1 MKKAKRFLTGLLSAA
16 LALSLCAMPA
26 MAAEGE
32 GNAQTP
38 EIKTSVSTIDKI
50 KKGSITI
57 YKYLHSTELTGS
69 VAGTGEQQSVPDGA
83 TPLKD
88 AGFTIYQVKTADELV
103 AYYEAAGK
111 PDAVTADSYFEN
123 GKSKTA
129 DNLIEGIADKAV
141 KGKDGKTERK
151 TDANGFVKFEDL
163 NVGMYL
169 VIETTTPDSVVK
181 PVDPFLV
188 SIPMTRV
195 QVGEQATGDQLKE
208 WLYDVVVYPKNSSA
222 KGDIT
227 LVKKGKTD
235 GKENEIENLPNVIF
249 KLQRYNENSTSEDKY
264 DDYTVNGKCEFT
276 TNGSG
281 EITVQNLLKGKY
293 RFVEIGYAENKES
306 GYIINNNVAYEF
318 EINDQGKL
326 VTPDG
331 ATPNSDFVI
340 NNDNTM
346 TVYNHKPDL
355 EKDVKQRD
363 ITKGSDAGNDTDY
376 AVGDTVE
383 YTLTIYV
390 PKNVAKLKTFK
401 VVDTM
406 NKNQLM
412 HNIDSVTISSKSVE
426 GQDVVFAANTDYKL
440 TDTSNADT
448 NTSEIT
454 IDFKAGMSQDK
465 LNAAAGKTITISYTA
480 TLQPDADTTTV
491 GNVNEAHL
499 DYSRKTDIQEG
510 ETDTPYE
517 IHDKAVV
524 YTFKTGILKKG
535 QDGNT
540 EKLLNGV
547 TFDLYKKYDE
557 KTDKLKEGTTDTV
570 IFGIKEC
577 KFLTATE
584 AKALGLNAT
593 EAENEPKWFK
603 VTTLTTAGEG
613 VNAGCATVNGLPDG
627 EYKLVETMTNKGYNL
642 LSGPVDANLTV
653 DYATSWTVNDK
664 FSSDG
669 KLIKRDVKTTT
680 FKNGQDDYT
689 YAPIT
694 IINRKGFDLPTT
706 GGFGTLLFSG
716 IGVLLVVAGVGVL
729 LSLKKKNRA

>member
-26 MAAEGE
+26 MADEGE

-38 EIKTSVSTIDKI
+38 TIKTSVSTIDKT

-57 YKYLHSTELTGS
+57 YKYLHSTELTDS
-69 VAGTGEQQSVPDGA
+69 VAGTGEQQTVPDGA

-103 AYYEAAGK
+103 AYYEAAS
-111 PDAVTADSYFEN
+111 DDNAVTADSFFKTTDN
-123 GKSKTA
+123 KTA
-129 DNLIEGIADKAV
+129 ANLKDGIANQAV
-141 KGKDGKTERK
+141 KDKNGKTERK
-151 TDANGFVKFEDL
+151 TDNNGYVQFADL

-195 QVGEQATGDQLKE
+195 QDGEQATGGQLKE

-227 LVKKGKTD
+227 LIKKGKTD
-235 GKENEIENLPNVIF
+235 GKENEIKNLPDVIF
-249 KLQRYNENSTSEDKY
+249 KLQRYNVNSTNADKY
-264 DDYTVNGKCEFT
+264 DDYTVNNTCEFT
-276 TNGSG
+276 TNKDGK
-281 EITVQNLLKGKY
+281 ITVQSLLKGKY

-318 EINDQGKL
+318 EIDDKGKL

-340 NNDNTM
+340 NDDNTM

-355 EKDVKQRD
+355 EKDVTQRD
-363 ITKGSDAGNDTDY
+363 TTKGSDTGNDTDY
-376 AVGDTVE
+376 AVGDTVK

-390 PKNVAKLKTFK
+390 PENVAKLKTFK

-412 HNIDSVTISSKSVE
+412 HNIDSVTISSK
-426 GQDVVFAANTDYKL
+426 DVDFVANTDYKL
-440 TDTSNADT
+440 TDTSNVDT

-454 IDFKAGMSQDK
+454 IDFKTGTSQEK

-510 ETDTPYE
+510 DIDTPYE

-547 TFDLYKKYDE
+547 TFDLYKKYDAN
-557 KTDKLKEGTTDTV
+557 TDKLEKGTTDTV
-570 IFGIKEC
+570 IFGVNKC
-577 KFLTATE
+577 KFLTAAE
-584 AKALGLNAT
+584 AKALGLNTT
-593 EAENEPKWFK
+593 EDENEPKWFK
-603 VTTLTTAGEG
+603 VATLTTAGEG
-613 VNAGCATVNGLPDG
+613 ENAGRATVNGLPDG

-680 FKNGQDDYT
+680 FKNGDNEYT

>member
-1 MKKAKRFLTGLLSAA
+1 MKKAKRFLTGLLSAV

-26 MAAEGE
+26 MADEGE

-38 EIKTSVSTIDKI
+38 TIKTSVSTIDKT

-57 YKYLHSTELTGS
+57 YKYLHSTELTDS
-69 VAGTGEQQSVPDGA
+69 VAGTGEQQTVPDGA

-103 AYYEAAGK
+103 AYYEAAS
-111 PDAVTADSYFEN
+111 DDNAVTADSFFKTPDN
-123 GKSKTA
+123 KTA
-129 DNLIEGIADKAV
+129 ANLKDGIANQAV
-141 KGKDGKTERK
+141 KDKNGKTERK
-151 TDANGFVKFEDL
+151 TDNNGYVQFADL

-195 QVGEQATGDQLKE
+195 QDGEQATGGQLKE

-227 LVKKGKTD
+227 LIKKGKTD
-235 GKENEIENLPNVIF
+235 GKENEIKNLPDVIF
-249 KLQRYNENSTSEDKY
+249 KLQRYNVNSTNADKY
-264 DDYTVNGKCEFT
+264 DDYTVNNTCEFT
-276 TNGSG
+276 TNKDGK
-281 EITVQNLLKGKY
+281 ITVQSLLKGKY

-318 EINDQGKL
+318 EIDDKGKL
-326 VTPDG
+326 VTPDV

-340 NNDNTM
+340 NDDNTM

-355 EKDVKQRD
+355 EKDVTQRD
-363 ITKGSDAGNDTDY
+363 TTKGSDTGNDTDY
-376 AVGDTVE
+376 AVGDTVK

-390 PKNVAKLKTFK
+390 PENVAKLKTFK

-412 HNIDSVTISSKSVE
+412 HNIDSVTISSK
-426 GQDVVFAANTDYKL
+426 DVDFVANTDYKL
-440 TDTSNADT
+440 TDTSNVDT

-454 IDFKAGMSQDK
+454 IDFKAGTSQEK

-510 ETDTPYE
+510 DIDTPYE

-547 TFDLYKKYDE
+547 TFDLYKKYDAN
-557 KTDKLKEGTTDTV
+557 TDKLEKGTTDTV
-570 IFGIKEC
+570 IFGVNKC
-577 KFLTATE
+577 KFLTAAE
-584 AKALGLNAT
+584 AKALGLNTT
-593 EAENEPKWFK
+593 EDENEPKWFK
-603 VTTLTTAGEG
+603 VATLTTAGEG
-613 VNAGCATVNGLPDG
+613 ENAGRATVNGLPDG

-680 FKNGQDDYT
+680 FKNGDNEYT

>member
-38 EIKTSVSTIDKI
+38 EIKTSVSTIDKT

-69 VAGTGEQQSVPDGA
+69 VDGTGEQQSVPNGA

-103 AYYEAAGK
+103 AYYEAAGE
-111 PDAVTADSYFEN
+111 PDAVTADSYF
-123 GKSKTA
+123 KSPDDKTA
-129 DNLIEGIADKAV
+129 ANLKDGIAAV
-141 KGKDGKTERK
+141 EGKDGKTERK
-151 TDANGFVKFEDL
+151 TDNNGYVKFADL
-163 NVGMYL
+163 DVGMYL

-181 PVDPFLV
+181 PVEPFLV

-195 QVGEQATGDQLKE
+195 QVGEQATGGQLKE

-222 KGDIT
+222 KGNIT
-227 LVKKGKTD
+227 LIKKGKTD
-235 GKENEIENLPNVIF
+235 GKADEIKNLPEVIF
-249 KLQRYNENSTSEDKY
+249 KLQRYNANSTSADRY
-264 DDYTVNGKCEFT
+264 DDYTVNGTSQFT
-276 TNGSG
+276 TNGDG
-281 EITVQNLLKGKY
+281 KITVENLLKGKY
-293 RFVEIGYAENKES
+293 RFVEIGYTEGKES

-326 VTPDG
+326 VTPEG
-331 ATPNSDFVI
+331 ATANSDFVI
-340 NNDNTM
+340 GNDNTM

-355 EKDVKQRD
+355 EKDVAQRD
-363 ITKGSDAGNDTDY
+363 TTKGSDAGNDTDY

-390 PKNVAKLKTFK
+390 PENVAKLKTFK

-406 NKNQLM
+406 NKDQLM
-412 HNIDSVTISSKSVE
+412 HNLDSVTISSKDAE
-426 GQDVVFAANTDYKL
+426 GQDVIFDANIDYTL
-440 TDTSNADT
+440 TDTSDSN
-448 NTSEIT
+448 NSEIT
-454 IDFKAGMSQDK
+454 IDFKAGTSQDN

-480 TLQPDADTTTV
+480 TLQPGADTTTD

-499 DYSRKTDIQEG
+499 DYSRKTDIKDG
-510 ETDTPYE
+510 EDDTPYE

-547 TFDLYKKYDE
+547 TFDLYKKYD
-557 KTDKLKEGTTDTV
+557 KNTDKLKENTTDTV
-570 IFGIKEC
+570 IFGVKEC
-577 KFLTATE
+577 KFLTAAD
-584 AKALGLNAT
+584 AKALGLNET
-593 EAENEPKWFK
+593 EAETEPKWFK
-603 VTTLTTAGEG
+603 VTTLTTTGEG
-613 VNAGCATVNGLPDG
+613 AEAGRATVSGLPDG

-653 DYATSWTVNDK
+653 DYTTTWTVSNTFDRN
-664 FSSDG
+664 G

-680 FKNGQDDYT
+680 FTNGTSDYT
-689 YAPIT
+689 YEPIT

>member
-26 MAAEGE
+26 MADDGE

-38 EIKTSVSTIDKI
+38 TIKTSVSTIDKT

-57 YKYLHSTELTGS
+57 YKYLHSTELTDS
-69 VAGTGEQQSVPDGA
+69 VAGTGEQQTVPDGA

-103 AYYEAAGK
+103 AYYEAAS
-111 PDAVTADSYFEN
+111 DDNAVTADSFFKTPDN
-123 GKSKTA
+123 KTA
-129 DNLIEGIADKAV
+129 ENLNDGIANKAV
-141 KGKDGKTERK
+141 KDKTGKTERK
-151 TDANGFVKFEDL
+151 TDENGYVQFADL

-195 QVGEQATGDQLKE
+195 QDGEQATGGQLKE

-227 LVKKGKTD
+227 LIKKGKTD
-235 GKENEIENLPNVIF
+235 GKENEIKNLPDVIF
-249 KLQRYNENSTSEDKY
+249 KLQRYNVNSTNADKY
-264 DDYTVNGKCEFT
+264 DDYTVNNTCEFT
-276 TNGSG
+276 TNKDGK
-281 EITVQNLLKGKY
+281 ITVQSLLKGKY

-318 EINDQGKL
+318 EIDDKGKL

-340 NNDNTM
+340 NDDNTM

-355 EKDVKQRD
+355 EKDVTQRD
-363 ITKGSDAGNDTDY
+363 TTKGSDTGNDTDY
-376 AVGDTVE
+376 AVGDTVK

-390 PKNVAKLKTFK
+390 PENVAKLKTFK

-412 HNIDSVTISSKSVE
+412 HNIDSVTISSK
-426 GQDVVFAANTDYKL
+426 DVDFVANTDYKL
-440 TDTSNADT
+440 TDTSNVDK

-454 IDFKAGMSQDK
+454 IDFKAGTSQEK

-510 ETDTPYE
+510 DIDTPYE

-547 TFDLYKKYDE
+547 TFDLYKKYDAN
-557 KTDKLKEGTTDTV
+557 TDKLEKGTTDTV
-570 IFGIKEC
+570 IFGVNKC
-577 KFLTATE
+577 KFLTAAE
-584 AKALGLNAT
+584 AKALGLNTT
-593 EAENEPKWFK
+593 EDENEPKWFK
-603 VTTLTTAGEG
+603 VATLTTAGEG
-613 VNAGCATVNGLPDG
+613 ENAGRATVNGLPDG

-664 FSSDG
+664 FSRDG

-680 FKNGQDDYT
+680 FKNGDNEYT

>member
-26 MAAEGE
+26 MAEGGE
-32 GNAQTP
+32 SNAQTP
-38 EIKTSVSTIDKI
+38 TIKTSVSTIDKT

-57 YKYLHSTELTGS
+57 YKYLHSTDLTGS
-69 VAGTGEQQSVPDGA
+69 VAGTGEQQKVPNEA

-88 AGFTIYQVKTADELV
+88 AGFTIYQVKTAEELV
-103 AYYEAAGK
+103 AYYEAASG
-111 PDAVTADSYFEN
+111 DTAVTADSYF
-123 GKSKTA
+123 KSPDNKTA
-129 DNLIEGIADKAV
+129 ENLIDGIADKV
-141 KGKDGKTERK
+141 IKDKDDKTERK
-151 TDANGFVKFEDL
+151 TDANGFVKFADL
-163 NVGMYL
+163 SVGMYL
-169 VIETTTPDSVVK
+169 VIETTPPDSVVK

-195 QVGEQATGDQLKE
+195 QVGEQAKDGQLKE

-235 GKENEIENLPNVIF
+235 GKENEIKNLPDVIF
-249 KLQRYNENSTSEDKY
+249 KLQRYNENSTSADRY
-264 DDYTVNGKCEFT
+264 DDYTVNGTCEFT

-293 RFVEIGYAENKES
+293 RFVEIGYAEGKES

-326 VTPDG
+326 VTPAG
-331 ATPNSDFVI
+331 ATANSDFVI
-340 NNDNTM
+340 NSDNTM

-355 EKDVKQRD
+355 VKDVAQRD
-363 ITKGSDAGNDTDY
+363 TTKGSDEGNDTDY

-390 PKNVAKLKTFK
+390 PENVAKLKTFK

-406 NKNQLM
+406 NKDQLM
-412 HNIDSVTISSKSVE
+412 HNLDSVTISSKDTE
-426 GQDVVFAANTDYKL
+426 GQDVTFANNDDYKL
-440 TDTSNADT
+440 TDTSNG
-448 NTSEIT
+448 NNSEIT
-454 IDFKAGMSQDK
+454 IDFKAGTSQDK

-480 TLQPDADTTTV
+480 TLQPGADTTTV

-499 DYSRKTDIQEG
+499 DYSRKTDIKVDEP
-510 ETDTPYE
+510 ENPYE

-535 QDGNT
+535 QDGST

-557 KTDKLKEGTTDTV
+557 STDKLKEGTTDTV
-570 IFGIKEC
+570 IFGGNEC
-577 KFLTATE
+577 KILTATD

-603 VTTLTTAGEG
+603 VTTRTTAGEDA
-613 VNAGCATVNGLPDG
+613 NAGCATFDGLPDG

-653 DYATSWTVNDK
+653 DYATSWKINDK

-680 FKNGQDDYT
+680 FKNGQNEYT

-729 LSLKKKNRA
+729 LSLKKKNRT

>member
-1 MKKAKRFLTGLLSAA
+1 MSAA

-38 EIKTSVSTIDKI
+38 EIKTSVSTIDKT

-57 YKYLHSTELTGS
+57 YKYLHSTDLTGS
-69 VAGTGEQQSVPDGA
+69 VAGTGEQQKVPNEA

-88 AGFTIYQVKTADELV
+88 AGFTIYQVKTANELV
-103 AYYEAAGK
+103 AYYEAAS
-111 PDAVTADSYFEN
+111 DDAAVTADSFFKTPDN
-123 GKSKTA
+123 KTA
-129 DNLIEGIADKAV
+129 ENLNDGIANKVVKDKT
-141 KGKDGKTERK
+141 GKTERK
-151 TDANGFVKFEDL
+151 TDKNGYVQFADL

-195 QVGEQATGDQLKE
+195 QDGEQATGGQLKE

-227 LVKKGKTD
+227 LIKKGKTD
-235 GKENEIENLPNVIF
+235 GKKDEIKNLPDVIF
-249 KLQRYNENSTSEDKY
+249 KLQRYNVNSTNADKY
-264 DDYTVNGKCEFT
+264 DDYTVDNTCEFT
-276 TNGSG
+276 TDSEGK
-281 EITVQNLLKGKY
+281 ITVKSLLKGKY

-318 EINDQGKL
+318 EIDDQGKL
-326 VTPDG
+326 VTPAG

-340 NNDNTM
+340 NNDDTM

-355 EKDVKQRD
+355 EKDVTQRD
-363 ITKGSDAGNDTDY
+363 TTKGSDTGNDTDY
-376 AVGDTVE
+376 AVGDNVE

-390 PKNVAKLKTFK
+390 PENVAKLKTFK

-412 HNIDSVTISSKSVE
+412 HNIDSVTISS
-426 GQDVVFAANTDYKL
+426 GDVNFVANTDYKL
-440 TDTSNADT
+440 TDTSNVDT

-454 IDFKAGMSQDK
+454 IDFKAGTSKEK

-510 ETDTPYE
+510 DIDTPYE

-547 TFDLYKKYDE
+547 TFDLYKKYDAN
-557 KTDKLKEGTTDTV
+557 TDKLEKGTTDTV
-570 IFGIKEC
+570 IFGVNKC
-577 KFLTATE
+577 KFLTAAE
-584 AKALGLNAT
+584 AKALGLNTT
-593 EAENEPKWFK
+593 EDENEPKWFK
-603 VTTLTTAGEG
+603 VATLTTAGEG
-613 VNAGCATVNGLPDG
+613 ENAGRATVNGLPDG

-653 DYATSWTVNDK
+653 DYATSWTVNNK

-680 FKNGQDDYT
+680 FKNGDNEYT

>member
-26 MAAEGE
+26 MAEGGE
-32 GNAQTP
+32 SNAQTP
-38 EIKTSVSTIDKI
+38 TIKTSVSTIDKT

-57 YKYLHSTELTGS
+57 YKYLHSTDLTGS
-69 VAGTGEQQSVPDGA
+69 VAGTGEQQKVPNEA

-103 AYYEAAGK
+103 AYYEAASG
-111 PDAVTADSYFEN
+111 DIAVTADSFFKTPDN
-123 GKSKTA
+123 KTA
-129 DNLIEGIADKAV
+129 ANLKEGIANKAV
-141 KGKDGKTERK
+141 KGEDGKTERK
-151 TDANGFVKFEDL
+151 TDANGFVKFADL
-163 NVGMYL
+163 SVGMYL

-195 QVGEQATGDQLKE
+195 QDGEQATGGQLKE

-227 LVKKGKTD
+227 LIKKGKTD
-235 GKENEIENLPNVIF
+235 GKENEIKNLPDVIF
-249 KLQRYNENSTSEDKY
+249 KLQRYNVNSTNADKY
-264 DDYTVNGKCEFT
+264 DDYTVNNTCEFT
-276 TNGSG
+276 TDKDGK
-281 EITVQNLLKGKY
+281 ITVQSLLKGKY

-318 EINDQGKL
+318 EIDDKGKL

-340 NNDNTM
+340 NDDNTM

-355 EKDVKQRD
+355 EKDVTQRD
-363 ITKGSDAGNDTDY
+363 TTKGSDTGNDTDY
-376 AVGDTVE
+376 AVGDTVK

-390 PKNVAKLKTFK
+390 PENVAKLKTFK

-412 HNIDSVTISSKSVE
+412 HNIDSVTISSK
-426 GQDVVFAANTDYKL
+426 DVDFVANTDYKL
-440 TDTSNADT
+440 TDTSNVDK

-454 IDFKAGMSQDK
+454 IDFKAGTSQEK

-510 ETDTPYE
+510 DIDTPYE

-547 TFDLYKKYDE
+547 TFDLYKKYDAN
-557 KTDKLKEGTTDTV
+557 TDKLEKGTTDTV
-570 IFGIKEC
+570 IFGVNKC
-577 KFLTATE
+577 KFLTAAE
-584 AKALGLNAT
+584 AKALGLNTT
-593 EAENEPKWFK
+593 EDENEPKWFK
-603 VTTLTTAGEG
+603 VATLTTAGEG
-613 VNAGCATVNGLPDG
+613 ENAGRATVNGLPDG

-680 FKNGQDDYT
+680 FKNGDNEYT

>member
-26 MAAEGE
+26 MAEGGE
-32 GNAQTP
+32 SNAQTP
-38 EIKTSVSTIDKI
+38 TIKTSVSTIDKT

-57 YKYLHSTELTGS
+57 YKYLHSTDLTGS
-69 VAGTGEQQSVPDGA
+69 VAGTGEQQKVPNEA

-103 AYYEAAGK
+103 AYYEAASG
-111 PDAVTADSYFEN
+111 DTAVTADSFFKTPDN
-123 GKSKTA
+123 KTA
-129 DNLIEGIADKAV
+129 ANLKEGIANKAV
-141 KGKDGKTERK
+141 KGEDGKTERK
-151 TDANGFVKFEDL
+151 TDANGFVKFADL
-163 NVGMYL
+163 SVGMYL

-195 QVGEQATGDQLKE
+195 QDGEQATGGQLKE

-227 LVKKGKTD
+227 LIKKGKTD
-235 GKENEIENLPNVIF
+235 GKENEIKNLPDVIF
-249 KLQRYNENSTSEDKY
+249 KLQRYNVNSTNADKY
-264 DDYTVNGKCEFT
+264 DDYTVNNTCEFT
-276 TNGSG
+276 TDKDGK
-281 EITVQNLLKGKY
+281 ITVQSLLKGKY

-318 EINDQGKL
+318 EIDDKGKL

-340 NNDNTM
+340 NDDNTM

-355 EKDVKQRD
+355 EKDVTQRD
-363 ITKGSDAGNDTDY
+363 TTKGSDTGNDTDY
-376 AVGDTVE
+376 AVGDTVK

-390 PKNVAKLKTFK
+390 PENVAKLKTFK

-412 HNIDSVTISSKSVE
+412 HNIDSVTISSK
-426 GQDVVFAANTDYKL
+426 DVDFVANTDYKL
-440 TDTSNADT
+440 TDTSNVDK

-454 IDFKAGMSQDK
+454 IDFKAGTSQEK
-465 LNAAAGKTITISYTA
+465 LNVAAGKTITISYTA

-510 ETDTPYE
+510 DIDTPYE

-547 TFDLYKKYDE
+547 TFDLYKKYDAN
-557 KTDKLKEGTTDTV
+557 TDKLEKGTTDTV
-570 IFGIKEC
+570 IFGVNKC
-577 KFLTATE
+577 KFLTAAE
-584 AKALGLNAT
+584 AKALGLNTT
-593 EAENEPKWFK
+593 EDENEPKWFK
-603 VTTLTTAGEG
+603 VATLTTAGEG
-613 VNAGCATVNGLPDG
+613 ENAGRATVNGLPDG

-680 FKNGQDDYT
+680 FKNGDNEYT

>member
-26 MAAEGE
+26 MAEDGE

-38 EIKTSVSTIDKI
+38 TIKTSVSTIDKK

-69 VAGTGEQQSVPDGA
+69 VAGTGEQQTVPDEA

-103 AYYEAAGK
+103 AYYEAASG
-111 PDAVTADSYFEN
+111 DTAVTADSYF
-123 GKSKTA
+123 KSPDSKTA
-129 DNLIEGIADKAV
+129 ANLIDGIADKV
-141 KGKDGKTERK
+141 IKDKDDKTERK
-151 TDANGFVKFEDL
+151 TDANGFVQFADL
-163 NVGMYL
+163 SVGMYL
-169 VIETTTPDSVVK
+169 VIETTPPDSVVK

-195 QVGEQATGDQLKE
+195 QVGEQAKDGQLKE

-235 GKENEIENLPNVIF
+235 GKENEIKNLPDVIF
-249 KLQRYNENSTSEDKY
+249 KLQRYNENSTNADRY
-264 DDYTVNGKCEFT
+264 DDYTVNGTCEFT

-318 EINDQGKL
+318 EIDDQGKL
-326 VTPDG
+326 VTPAG

-390 PKNVAKLKTFK
+390 PENVAKLKTFK

-412 HNIDSVTISSKSVE
+412 HNIDSVTISSK
-426 GQDVVFAANTDYKL
+426 DAVFAADTDYML
-440 TDTSNADT
+440 TDTSNVD
-448 NTSEIT
+448 TSEIT
-454 IDFKAGMSQDK
+454 IDFKAGTNQDK

-499 DYSRKTDIQEG
+499 DYSRKTDIQAG

-524 YTFKTGILKKG
+524 YTFKTGIVKKG

-540 EKLLNGV
+540 DKLLNGV

-557 KTDKLKEGTTDTV
+557 KTDKLKEGTADTV

-577 KFLTATE
+577 KFLTAAE

-653 DYATSWTVNDK
+653 DYKTSWTVNDK

-680 FKNGQDDYT
+680 FKNGDNEYT

>member
-26 MAAEGE
+26 MAENGE
-32 GNAQTP
+32 SNAQTST
-38 EIKTSVSTIDKI
+38 IKTSVSTIDQT

-69 VAGTGEQQSVPDGA
+69 VAGTGEQQSVPNEA

-88 AGFTIYQVKTADELV
+88 AGFTIYQVKTAEELV

-111 PDAVTADSYFEN
+111 PAAVTADSYFEN
-123 GKSKTA
+123 GKSKIA

-141 KGKDGKTERK
+141 KDKDGKTERK
-151 TDANGFVKFEDL
+151 TNDAGYVKFADL
-163 NVGMYL
+163 DVGMYL
-169 VIETTTPDSVVK
+169 VIETTPPDSVVK
-181 PVDPFLV
+181 PVEPFLV

-195 QVGEQATGDQLKE
+195 QVGKQATDGQLKE

-235 GKENEIENLPNVIF
+235 GKENEIKNLPDVIF
-249 KLQRYNENSTSEDKY
+249 KLQRYNENSTNADRY
-264 DDYTVNGKCEFT
+264 DDYTVNGTCEFT

-293 RFVEIGYAENKES
+293 RFVEIGYTEGKES

-326 VTPDG
+326 VTPAG

-390 PKNVAKLKTFK
+390 PENVAKLKTFK

-412 HNIDSVTISSKSVE
+412 HNIDSVTISSKSVD
-426 GQDVVFAANTDYKL
+426 GQDVGFVANDDYKL
-440 TDTSNADT
+440 TNTSNGD
-448 NTSEIT
+448 TSEIT
-454 IDFKAGMSQDK
+454 IDFKAGTSQEK

-480 TLQPDADTTTV
+480 TLQKDADTTTV

-510 ETDTPYE
+510 EDDTPYE

-547 TFDLYKKYDE
+547 TFDLYKKYDVN
-557 KTDKLKEGTTDTV
+557 TDKLEEGTTDTV
-570 IFGIKEC
+570 IFGIKKC

-653 DYATSWTVNDK
+653 DYKTSWTVNDK

-680 FKNGQDDYT
+680 FKNGENEYT

>member
-26 MAAEGE
+26 MADEDE

-38 EIKTSVSTIDKI
+38 TIKTSVSTIDKT

-57 YKYLHSTELTGS
+57 YKYLHSTELTDS
-69 VAGTGEQQSVPDGA
+69 VAGTGEQQTVPDGA

-103 AYYEAAGK
+103 AYYEAAS
-111 PDAVTADSYFEN
+111 DDNAVTADSFFKTTDN
-123 GKSKTA
+123 KTA
-129 DNLIEGIADKAV
+129 ANLKDGIANQAV
-141 KGKDGKTERK
+141 KDKNGKTERK
-151 TDANGFVKFEDL
+151 TDNNGYVQFADL

-195 QVGEQATGDQLKE
+195 QDGEQATGGQLKE

-227 LVKKGKTD
+227 LIKKGKTD
-235 GKENEIENLPNVIF
+235 GKEDEIKNLPDVIF
-249 KLQRYNENSTSEDKY
+249 KLQRYNVNSTNADKY
-264 DDYTVNGKCEFT
+264 DDYTVNNTCEFT
-276 TNGSG
+276 TNKDGK
-281 EITVQNLLKGKY
+281 ITVQSLLKGKY

-318 EINDQGKL
+318 EIDDKGKL

-340 NNDNTM
+340 NDDNTM

-355 EKDVKQRD
+355 EKDVTQRD
-363 ITKGSDAGNDTDY
+363 TTKGSDTGNDTDY
-376 AVGDTVE
+376 AVGDTVK

-390 PKNVAKLKTFK
+390 PENVAKLKTFK

-412 HNIDSVTISSKSVE
+412 HNIDSVTISSK
-426 GQDVVFAANTDYKL
+426 DVDFVANTDYKL
-440 TDTSNADT
+440 TDTSNVDT

-454 IDFKAGMSQDK
+454 IDFKAGTSQEK

-510 ETDTPYE
+510 DIDTPYE

-547 TFDLYKKYDE
+547 TFDLYKKYDAN
-557 KTDKLKEGTTDTV
+557 TDKLEKGTTDTV
-570 IFGIKEC
+570 IFGVNKC
-577 KFLTATE
+577 KFLTAAE
-584 AKALGLNAT
+584 AKALGLNTT
-593 EAENEPKWFK
+593 EDENEPKWFK
-603 VTTLTTAGEG
+603 VATLTTAGEG
-613 VNAGCATVNGLPDG
+613 ENAGRATVNGLPDG

-680 FKNGQDDYT
+680 FKNGDNEYT

>member
-38 EIKTSVSTIDKI
+38 EIKTSVSTIDKT

-69 VAGTGEQQSVPDGA
+69 VAGTGEQQTVPNGA

-103 AYYEAAGK
+103 AYYEAAS
-111 PDAVTADSYFEN
+111 DDAAVTADSFF
-123 GKSKTA
+123 KSPDNKTVA
-129 DNLIEGIADKAV
+129 NLNEGIADKAV
-141 KGKDGKTERK
+141 KDAEGNTERK
-151 TDANGFVKFEDL
+151 TNDKGFVQFADL
-163 NVGMYL
+163 DVGMYL
-169 VIETTTPDSVVK
+169 VIETTTPDSVVE

-195 QVGEQATGDQLKE
+195 QVGEQATGNQLKE

-249 KLQRYNENSTSEDKY
+249 KLQRYNKNSASTDKY
-264 DDYTVNGKCEFT
+264 DDYTVNNTCEFT
-276 TNGSG
+276 TNKDG
-281 EITVQNLLKGKY
+281 EITVENLLKGKY
-293 RFVEIGYAENKES
+293 RFVEIGYTEGKES

-390 PKNVAKLKTFK
+390 PENVEKLKTFK

-406 NKNQLM
+406 NKDQLM
-412 HNIDSVTISSKSVE
+412 HNLDSVTISSKDTE
-426 GQDVVFAANTDYKL
+426 GRDVTFAANTDYTL
-440 TDTSNADT
+440 TNTSNG
-448 NTSEIT
+448 NNSEIT
-454 IDFKAGMSQDK
+454 IDFKVETSQDK

-480 TLQPDADTTTV
+480 TLQPGADTTTD

-499 DYSRKTDIQEG
+499 DYSRKTDIKGG
-510 ETDTPYE
+510 EDDTPYE

-547 TFDLYKKYDE
+547 TFDLYKKYDAN
-557 KTDKLKEGTTDTV
+557 TDKLKENTTDTV
-570 IFGIKEC
+570 IFGVKEC
-577 KFLTATE
+577 RFLTAAD
-584 AKALGLNAT
+584 AKALGLNET
-593 EAENEPKWFK
+593 EAETEPKWFK
-603 VTTLTTAGEG
+603 VDTLTTTGEG
-613 VNAGCATVNGLPDG
+613 DEAGRATVSGLPDG

-653 DYATSWTVNDK
+653 DYTTSWTVSNK

-669 KLIKRDVKTTT
+669 KLIKRDAKTTT
-680 FKNGQDDYT
+680 FKNGTNEYT
-689 YAPIT
+689 YALIT

>member
-38 EIKTSVSTIDKI
+38 EIKTSVSTIDKT

-57 YKYLHSTELTGS
+57 YKYLHSTELKGS
-69 VAGTGEQQSVPDGA
+69 VDGTGEQQSVPEGA

-88 AGFTIYQVKTADELV
+88 AGFTIYQVKTADDLV

-111 PDAVTADSYFEN
+111 PAAVTADSYFEN

-129 DNLIEGIADKAV
+129 DNLIEGIAGKAV
-141 KGKDGKTERK
+141 KDKDGKTERK
-151 TDANGFVKFEDL
+151 TNDAGYVKFADL
-163 NVGMYL
+163 DVGMYL
-169 VIETTTPDSVVK
+169 VIETTPPDSVVK
-181 PVDPFLV
+181 PVEPFLV

-195 QVGEQATGDQLKE
+195 QDGDTVKEGQLKE

-264 DDYTVNGKCEFT
+264 DDYTVNGTCEFT

-293 RFVEIGYAENKES
+293 RFVEIGYANGEES

-326 VTPDG
+326 VTLAG
-331 ATPNSDFVI
+331 TTANSDFVI
-340 NNDNTM
+340 NSGNNTM

-355 EKDVKQRD
+355 VKDVVQRD
-363 ITKGSDAGNDTDY
+363 TTKGSDAGNDTDY

-390 PKNVAKLKTFK
+390 PENVAKLQTFK

-406 NKNQLM
+406 NKDQLK
-412 HNIDSVTISSKSVE
+412 HNLDSVTISSKDAD
-426 GQDVVFAANTDYKL
+426 GQDVTFAANTDYTL
-440 TDTSNADT
+440 TDTSNG
-448 NTSEIT
+448 NNSEIT
-454 IDFKAGMSQDK
+454 IDFKAGTSQDK

-480 TLQPDADTTTV
+480 TLQPGADTTTD

-499 DYSRKTDIQEG
+499 DYSRKTDIKAG
-510 ETDTPYE
+510 EPDNPYE

-535 QDGNT
+535 QDGKT

-557 KTDKLKEGTTDTV
+557 KTDKLKEDTTDTV
-570 IFGIKEC
+570 IFGVKEC
-577 KFLTATE
+577 RFLTAAD
-584 AKALGLNAT
+584 AKALGLNKT
-593 EAENEPKWFK
+593 DAETEPKWFK
-603 VTTLTTAGEG
+603 VATLTTTGEG
-613 VNAGCATVNGLPDG
+613 DEAGRATVSGLPDG
-627 EYKLVETMTNKGYNL
+627 DYKLVETMTNKGYNL

-653 DYATSWTVNDK
+653 HYATSWTVSNK

-680 FKNGQDDYT
+680 FTNGTNDYT
-689 YAPIT
+689 YEPIT

>member
-26 MAAEGE
+26 MADDGE

-38 EIKTSVSTIDKI
+38 TIKTSVSTIDKT

-57 YKYLHSTELTGS
+57 YKYLHSTELTDS
-69 VAGTGEQQSVPDGA
+69 VAGTGEQQTVPDGA

-103 AYYEAAGK
+103 AYYEAAS
-111 PDAVTADSYFEN
+111 DDNAVTADSFFKTTDN
-123 GKSKTA
+123 KTA
-129 DNLIEGIADKAV
+129 ANLKDGIANQAV
-141 KGKDGKTERK
+141 KDKDGKTERK
-151 TDANGFVKFEDL
+151 TDNNGYVQFADL

-195 QVGEQATGDQLKE
+195 QDGEQATGGQLKE

-227 LVKKGKTD
+227 LIKKGKTD
-235 GKENEIENLPNVIF
+235 GKENEIKNLPDVIF
-249 KLQRYNENSTSEDKY
+249 KLQRYNVNSTNADKY
-264 DDYTVNGKCEFT
+264 DDYTVNNTCEFT
-276 TNGSG
+276 TNKDGK
-281 EITVQNLLKGKY
+281 ITVQSLLKGKY

-318 EINDQGKL
+318 EIDDKGKL

-340 NNDNTM
+340 NDDNTM

-355 EKDVKQRD
+355 EKDVTQRD
-363 ITKGSDAGNDTDY
+363 TTKGSDTGNDTDY
-376 AVGDTVE
+376 AVGDTVK

-390 PKNVAKLKTFK
+390 PENVAKLKTFK

-412 HNIDSVTISSKSVE
+412 HNIDSVTISSK
-426 GQDVVFAANTDYKL
+426 DVDFVANTDYKL
-440 TDTSNADT
+440 TDTSNVDT

-454 IDFKAGMSQDK
+454 IDFKAGTSQEK

-499 DYSRKTDIQEG
+499 DYSRKTDIQEDDI
-510 ETDTPYE
+510 DTPYE

-547 TFDLYKKYDE
+547 TFDLYKKYDAN
-557 KTDKLKEGTTDTV
+557 TDKLEKGTADTV
-570 IFGIKEC
+570 IFGVNKC
-577 KFLTATE
+577 KFLTAAE
-584 AKALGLNAT
+584 AKALGLNTT
-593 EAENEPKWFK
+593 EDENEPKWFK
-603 VTTLTTAGEG
+603 VATLTTAGEG
-613 VNAGCATVNGLPDG
+613 ENAGRATVNGLPDG

-680 FKNGQDDYT
+680 FKNGDNEYT

>member
-26 MAAEGE
+26 MADEGE

-38 EIKTSVSTIDKI
+38 TIKTSVSTIDKT

-57 YKYLHSTELTGS
+57 YKYLHSTELTDS
-69 VAGTGEQQSVPDGA
+69 VAGTGEQQTVPDGA

-103 AYYEAAGK
+103 AYYEAAS
-111 PDAVTADSYFEN
+111 DDNAVTADSFFKTTDN
-123 GKSKTA
+123 KTA
-129 DNLIEGIADKAV
+129 ANLKDGIANQAV
-141 KGKDGKTERK
+141 KDKNGKTERK
-151 TDANGFVKFEDL
+151 TDNNGYVQFADL

-195 QVGEQATGDQLKE
+195 QDGEQATGGQLKE

-227 LVKKGKTD
+227 LIKKGKTD
-235 GKENEIENLPNVIF
+235 GKENEIKNLPDVIF
-249 KLQRYNENSTSEDKY
+249 KLQRYNVNSTNADKY
-264 DDYTVNGKCEFT
+264 DDYTVNNTCEFT
-276 TNGSG
+276 TNKDGK
-281 EITVQNLLKGKY
+281 ITVQSLLKGKY

-318 EINDQGKL
+318 EIDDKGKL

-340 NNDNTM
+340 NDDNTM

-355 EKDVKQRD
+355 EKDVTQRD
-363 ITKGSDAGNDTDY
+363 TTKGSDTGNDTDY

-390 PKNVAKLKTFK
+390 PENVAKLKTFK

-406 NKNQLM
+406 KKNQLM
-412 HNIDSVTISSKSVE
+412 HNIDSVTISSK
-426 GQDVVFAANTDYKL
+426 DVDFVANTDYKL
-440 TDTSNADT
+440 TNTSNGD
-448 NTSEIT
+448 TSEIT
-454 IDFKAGMSQDK
+454 IDFKAGTSKEK

-480 TLQPDADTTTV
+480 TLQPDADTTTD

-535 QDGNT
+535 QDGND

-557 KTDKLKEGTTDTV
+557 KTDKLEKGTTDTV
-570 IFGIKEC
+570 IFGVNKC
-577 KFLTATE
+577 KFLTAAE
-584 AKALGLNAT
+584 AKALGLNTT
-593 EAENEPKWFK
+593 EDENEPKWFK
-603 VTTLTTAGEG
+603 VATLTTAGEG
-613 VNAGCATVNGLPDG
+613 ENAGRATVNGLPDG

-680 FKNGQDDYT
+680 FKNGDNEYT

>member
-26 MAAEGE
+26 MAEGGE
-32 GNAQTP
+32 SNAQTP
-38 EIKTSVSTIDKI
+38 TIKTSVSTIDKT

-57 YKYLHSTELTGS
+57 YKYLHSTDLTGS
-69 VAGTGEQQSVPDGA
+69 VAGTGEQQKVPNEA

-103 AYYEAAGK
+103 AYYEAASG
-111 PDAVTADSYFEN
+111 DTAVTADSFFKTPDN
-123 GKSKTA
+123 KTA
-129 DNLIEGIADKAV
+129 ANLKEGIANKAV
-141 KGKDGKTERK
+141 KGEDGKTERK
-151 TDANGFVKFEDL
+151 TDANGFVKFADL
-163 NVGMYL
+163 SVGMYL

-195 QVGEQATGDQLKE
+195 QDGEQATGGQLKE

-227 LVKKGKTD
+227 LIKKGKTD
-235 GKENEIENLPNVIF
+235 GKENEIKNLPDVIF
-249 KLQRYNENSTSEDKY
+249 KLQRYNVNSTNADKY
-264 DDYTVNGKCEFT
+264 DDYTVNNTCEFT
-276 TNGSG
+276 TDKDGK
-281 EITVQNLLKGKY
+281 ITVQSLLKGKY

-318 EINDQGKL
+318 EIDDKGKL

-340 NNDNTM
+340 NDDNTM

-355 EKDVKQRD
+355 EKDVTQRD
-363 ITKGSDAGNDTDY
+363 TTKGSDTGNDTDY
-376 AVGDTVE
+376 AVGDTVK

-390 PKNVAKLKTFK
+390 PENVAKLKTFK

-412 HNIDSVTISSKSVE
+412 HNIDSVTISSK
-426 GQDVVFAANTDYKL
+426 DVDFVANTDYKL
-440 TDTSNADT
+440 TDTSNVDK

-454 IDFKAGMSQDK
+454 IDFKAGTSQEK

-510 ETDTPYE
+510 DIDTPYE

-547 TFDLYKKYDE
+547 TFDLYKKYDAN
-557 KTDKLKEGTTDTV
+557 TDKLEKGTTDTV
-570 IFGIKEC
+570 IFGVNKC
-577 KFLTATE
+577 KFLTAAE
-584 AKALGLNAT
+584 AKALGLNTT
-593 EAENEPKWFK
+593 EDENEPKWFK
-603 VTTLTTAGEG
+603 VATLTTAGEG
-613 VNAGCATVNGLPDG
+613 ENAGRATVNGLPDG

-653 DYATSWTVNDK
+653 DYATSWTVNNK

-680 FKNGQDDYT
+680 FKNGDNEYT

>member
-38 EIKTSVSTIDKI
+38 EIKTSVSTIDKT

-57 YKYLHSTELTGS
+57 YKYLHSTDLTGS
-69 VAGTGEQQSVPDGA
+69 VAGTGEQQKVPNEA

-103 AYYEAAGK
+103 AYYEAAS
-111 PDAVTADSYFEN
+111 DDNAVTADSFFKTTDN
-123 GKSKTA
+123 KTA
-129 DNLIEGIADKAV
+129 ANLKDGIANQAV
-141 KGKDGKTERK
+141 KDKNGKTERK
-151 TDANGFVKFEDL
+151 TDNNGYVQFADL

-195 QVGEQATGDQLKE
+195 QDGEQATGGQLKE

-227 LVKKGKTD
+227 LIKKGKTD
-235 GKENEIENLPNVIF
+235 GKENEIKNLPDVIF
-249 KLQRYNENSTSEDKY
+249 KLQRYNVNSTNADKY
-264 DDYTVNGKCEFT
+264 DDYTVNNTCEFT
-276 TNGSG
+276 TNKDGK
-281 EITVQNLLKGKY
+281 ITVQSLLKGKY

-318 EINDQGKL
+318 EIDDKGKL

-340 NNDNTM
+340 NDDNTM

-355 EKDVKQRD
+355 EKDVTQRD
-363 ITKGSDAGNDTDY
+363 TTKGSDTGNDTDY
-376 AVGDTVE
+376 AVGDTVK

-390 PKNVAKLKTFK
+390 PENVAKLKTFK

-412 HNIDSVTISSKSVE
+412 HNIDSVTISSK
-426 GQDVVFAANTDYKL
+426 DVDFVANTDYKL
-440 TDTSNADT
+440 TDTSNVDK

-454 IDFKAGMSQDK
+454 IDFKAGTSQEK

-510 ETDTPYE
+510 DIDTPYE

-547 TFDLYKKYDE
+547 TFDLYKKYDAN
-557 KTDKLKEGTTDTV
+557 TDKLEKGTTDTV
-570 IFGIKEC
+570 IFGVNKC
-577 KFLTATE
+577 KFLTAAE
-584 AKALGLNAT
+584 AKALGLNTT
-593 EAENEPKWFK
+593 EDENEPKWFK
-603 VTTLTTAGEG
+603 VATLTTAGEG
-613 VNAGCATVNGLPDG
+613 ENAGRATVNGLPDG

-680 FKNGQDDYT
+680 FKNGDNEYT

>member
-26 MAAEGE
+26 MADEGE

-38 EIKTSVSTIDKI
+38 TIKTSVSTIDKT

-57 YKYLHSTELTGS
+57 YKYLHSTELTDS
-69 VAGTGEQQSVPDGA
+69 VAGTGEQQTVPDGA

-103 AYYEAAGK
+103 AYYEAAS
-111 PDAVTADSYFEN
+111 DDNAVTADSFFKTPDN
-123 GKSKTA
+123 KTA
-129 DNLIEGIADKAV
+129 ENLNDGIANKAV
-141 KGKDGKTERK
+141 KDKTGKTERK
-151 TDANGFVKFEDL
+151 TDENGYVQFADL

-195 QVGEQATGDQLKE
+195 QDGEQATGGQLKE

-227 LVKKGKTD
+227 LIKKGKTD
-235 GKENEIENLPNVIF
+235 GKENEIKNLPDVIF
-249 KLQRYNENSTSEDKY
+249 KLQRYNVNSTNVDKY
-264 DDYTVNGKCEFT
+264 DDYTVNNTCEFT
-276 TNGSG
+276 TNKDGK
-281 EITVQNLLKGKY
+281 ITVQSLLKGKY

-318 EINDQGKL
+318 EIDDKGKL

-340 NNDNTM
+340 NDDNTM

-355 EKDVKQRD
+355 EKDVTQRD
-363 ITKGSDAGNDTDY
+363 TTKGSDTGNDTDY
-376 AVGDTVE
+376 AVGDTVK

-390 PKNVAKLKTFK
+390 PENVAKLKTFK

-412 HNIDSVTISSKSVE
+412 HNIDSVTISSKNVD
-426 GQDVVFAANTDYKL
+426 GQDVGFVANDDYKL
-440 TDTSNADT
+440 TNTSNGD
-448 NTSEIT
+448 TSEIT
-454 IDFKAGMSQDK
+454 IDFKAGMSQEK

-510 ETDTPYE
+510 DIDTPYE

-547 TFDLYKKYDE
+547 TFDLYKKYDAN
-557 KTDKLKEGTTDTV
+557 TDKLEKGTTDTV
-570 IFGIKEC
+570 IFGVNKC
-577 KFLTATE
+577 KFLTAAE
-584 AKALGLNAT
+584 AKALGLNTT
-593 EAENEPKWFK
+593 EDENEPKWFK
-603 VTTLTTAGEG
+603 VATLTTAGEG
-613 VNAGCATVNGLPDG
+613 ENAGRATVKGLPDG

-680 FKNGQDDYT
+680 FKNGDNEYT

>member
-38 EIKTSVSTIDKI
+38 EIKTSVSTIDKT

-69 VAGTGEQQSVPDGA
+69 VAGTGEQQAVPNEA

-103 AYYEAAGK
+103 AYYEAAS
-111 PDAVTADSYFEN
+111 DDNAVTADSFFKTP
-123 GKSKTA
+123 GDKTA
-129 DNLIEGIADKAV
+129 ANLKEGIADKAV

-195 QVGEQATGDQLKE
+195 QVGEQATGNQLKE

-235 GKENEIENLPNVIF
+235 GKENEIENLPSVIF
-249 KLQRYNENSTSEDKY
+249 KLQRYNKNSASTDKY
-264 DDYTVNGKCEFT
+264 DDYTVNNTCEFT
-276 TNGSG
+276 TNKDG
-281 EITVQNLLKGKY
+281 EITVENLLKGKY
-293 RFVEIGYAENKES
+293 RFVEIGYTEGKES

-390 PKNVAKLKTFK
+390 PENVAKLKTFK

-406 NKNQLM
+406 NKDQLM
-412 HNIDSVTISSKSVE
+412 HNLDSVTISSKDTE
-426 GQDVVFAANTDYKL
+426 GQDVTFAANTDYTL
-440 TDTSNADT
+440 TNTSNG
-448 NTSEIT
+448 NNSEIT
-454 IDFKAGMSQDK
+454 IDFKVGTSQDK

-480 TLQPDADTTTV
+480 TLQPGADTTTD

-499 DYSRKTDIQEG
+499 DYSRKTDIKDG
-510 ETDTPYE
+510 EDDTPYE

-547 TFDLYKKYDE
+547 TFDLYKKYDAN
-557 KTDKLKEGTTDTV
+557 TDKLKENTTDTV
-570 IFGIKEC
+570 IFGVKEC
-577 KFLTATE
+577 RFLTAAD
-584 AKALGLNAT
+584 AKALGLNET
-593 EAENEPKWFK
+593 EAETEPKWFK
-603 VTTLTTAGEG
+603 VDTLTTTGEG
-613 VNAGCATVNGLPDG
+613 DEAGRATVSGLPDG

-653 DYATSWTVNDK
+653 DYTTSWTVSNK

-669 KLIKRDVKTTT
+669 KLIKRDAKTTT
-680 FKNGQDDYT
+680 FKNGTNEYT
-689 YAPIT
+689 YALIT

>member
-26 MAAEGE
+26 MADDGE

-38 EIKTSVSTIDKI
+38 TIKTSVSTIDKT

-57 YKYLHSTELTGS
+57 YKYLHSTDLTGS
-69 VAGTGEQQSVPDGA
+69 VAGTGEQQKVPNEA

-88 AGFTIYQVKTADELV
+88 AGFTIYQVKTANELV
-103 AYYEAAGK
+103 AYYEAAS
-111 PDAVTADSYFEN
+111 DDAAVTADSFFKTPDN
-123 GKSKTA
+123 KTA
-129 DNLIEGIADKAV
+129 ENLNDGIANKVVKDKT
-141 KGKDGKTERK
+141 GKTERK
-151 TDANGFVKFEDL
+151 TDKNGYVQFADL

-195 QVGEQATGDQLKE
+195 QDGEQATGGQLKE

-227 LVKKGKTD
+227 LIKKGKTD
-235 GKENEIENLPNVIF
+235 GKKDEIKNLPDVIF
-249 KLQRYNENSTSEDKY
+249 KLQRYNVNSTNADKY
-264 DDYTVNGKCEFT
+264 DDYTVDNTCEFT
-276 TNGSG
+276 TDSEGK
-281 EITVQNLLKGKY
+281 ITVKSLLKGKY

-318 EINDQGKL
+318 EIDDQGKL
-326 VTPDG
+326 VTPAG

-355 EKDVKQRD
+355 EKDVTQRD
-363 ITKGSDAGNDTDY
+363 TTKGSDTGNDTDY
-376 AVGDTVE
+376 AVGDNVE

-390 PKNVAKLKTFK
+390 PENVAKLKTFK

-412 HNIDSVTISSKSVE
+412 HNIDSVTISS
-426 GQDVVFAANTDYKL
+426 GDVNFVANTDYKL
-440 TDTSNADT
+440 TDTSNVDT

-454 IDFKAGMSQDK
+454 IDFKAGTSKEK

-510 ETDTPYE
+510 DIDTPYE

-547 TFDLYKKYDE
+547 TFDLYKKYDAN
-557 KTDKLKEGTTDTV
+557 TDKLEKGTTDTV
-570 IFGIKEC
+570 IFGVNKC
-577 KFLTATE
+577 KFLTAAE
-584 AKALGLNAT
+584 AKALGLNTT
-593 EAENEPKWFK
+593 EDENEPKWFK
-603 VTTLTTAGEG
+603 VATLTTAGEG
-613 VNAGCATVNGLPDG
+613 ENAGRATVNGLPDG

-653 DYATSWTVNDK
+653 DYATSWTVNNK

-680 FKNGQDDYT
+680 FKNGDNEYT

>member
-26 MAAEGE
+26 MADDGE
-32 GNAQTP
+32 SNAQTP
-38 EIKTSVSTIDKI
+38 TIKTSVSTIDKT

-69 VAGTGEQQSVPDGA
+69 VAGTGEQQNVPNEA

-88 AGFTIYQVKTADELV
+88 AGFTIYQVKTAEELV
-103 AYYEAAGK
+103 AYYEAAGT
-111 PDAVTADSYFEN
+111 PDAVTADSYF
-123 GKSKTA
+123 KSPDNKTA
-129 DNLIEGIADKAV
+129 ENLKDGIAAV
-141 KGKDGKTERK
+141 EGKDGKTERK
-151 TDANGFVKFEDL
+151 TNDEGYVKFADL
-163 NVGMYL
+163 DVGMYL
-169 VIETTTPDSVVK
+169 VIETTPPDSVVK
-181 PVDPFLV
+181 AVEPFLV

-195 QVGEQATGDQLKE
+195 QDGDTAKGGQLKE

-222 KGDIT
+222 KGNIT

-235 GKENEIENLPNVIF
+235 GKESEIENLPDVIF
-249 KLQRYNENSTSEDKY
+249 KLQRYNVNSANTDKY
-264 DDYTVNGKCEFT
+264 DDYTVNGTCQFT
-276 TNGSG
+276 TNGDG
-281 EITVQNLLKGKY
+281 KITVENLLKGKY
-293 RFVEIGYAENKES
+293 RFVEIGYTEGKES

-326 VTPDG
+326 VTPAG
-331 ATPNSDFVI
+331 TTTNSDFVI

-355 EKDVKQRD
+355 KKDV
-363 ITKGSDAGNDTDY
+363 TKRNDGKGTDEGNDTDY

-390 PKNVAKLKTFK
+390 PENVAKLKTFK

-412 HNIDSVTISSKSVE
+412 HNLDSVTISGKNAE
-426 GQDVVFAANTDYKL
+426 GENVTFVNNDDYKL
-440 TDTSNADT
+440 ENTSSND
-448 NTSEIT
+448 TSEIT
-454 IDFKAGMSQDK
+454 IDFKVGTSQEK
-465 LNAAAGKTITISYTA
+465 LNAAAGKTITITYTA
-480 TLQPDADTTTV
+480 TLQPGADTTTD

-499 DYSRKTDIQEG
+499 DYSRKTDIKADEP
-510 ETDTPYE
+510 DNPYE

-540 EKLLNGV
+540 DKLLNGV

-557 KTDKLKEGTTDTV
+557 KTDKLKEGTADTV

-577 KFLTATE
+577 KFLTAAE

-603 VTTLTTAGEG
+603 VATLTTTGEG
-613 VNAGCATVNGLPDG
+613 DEAGRATVSGLPDG

-653 DYATSWTVNDK
+653 DYTTTWTVSDK

-669 KLIKRDVKTTT
+669 KLIKRDVKNTT
-680 FKNGQDDYT
+680 FKNGASDYV
-689 YAPIT
+689 YAAIT

>member
-26 MAAEGE
+26 MADDGE

-38 EIKTSVSTIDKI
+38 TIKTSVSTIDKT

-57 YKYLHSTELTGS
+57 YKYLHSTELTDS
-69 VAGTGEQQSVPDGA
+69 VAGTGEQQTVPDGA

-103 AYYEAAGK
+103 AYYEAAS
-111 PDAVTADSYFEN
+111 DDNAVTADSFFKTPDN
-123 GKSKTA
+123 KTA
-129 DNLIEGIADKAV
+129 ENLNDGIANKAV
-141 KGKDGKTERK
+141 KDKTGKTERK
-151 TDANGFVKFEDL
+151 TDENGYVQFADL

-195 QVGEQATGDQLKE
+195 QDGEQATGGQLKE

-227 LVKKGKTD
+227 LIKKGKTD
-235 GKENEIENLPNVIF
+235 GKENEIKNLPDVIF
-249 KLQRYNENSTSEDKY
+249 KLQRYNVNSTNADKY
-264 DDYTVNGKCEFT
+264 DDYTVNNTCEFT
-276 TNGSG
+276 TNKDGK
-281 EITVQNLLKGKY
+281 ITVQSLLKGKY

-318 EINDQGKL
+318 EIDDKGKL

-340 NNDNTM
+340 NDDNTM

-355 EKDVKQRD
+355 EKDVTQRD
-363 ITKGSDAGNDTDY
+363 TTKGSDTGNDTDY
-376 AVGDTVE
+376 AVGDTVK

-390 PKNVAKLKTFK
+390 PENVAKLKTFK

-412 HNIDSVTISSKSVE
+412 HNIDSVTISSK
-426 GQDVVFAANTDYKL
+426 DVDFVANTDYKL
-440 TDTSNADT
+440 TDTSNVDK

-454 IDFKAGMSQDK
+454 IDFKAGTSQEK

-510 ETDTPYE
+510 DIDTPYE

-547 TFDLYKKYDE
+547 TFDLYKKYDAN
-557 KTDKLKEGTTDTV
+557 TDKLEKGTTDTV
-570 IFGIKEC
+570 IFGVNKC
-577 KFLTATE
+577 KFLTAAE
-584 AKALGLNAT
+584 AKALGLNTT
-593 EAENEPKWFK
+593 EDENEPKWFK
-603 VTTLTTAGEG
+603 VATLTTAGEG
-613 VNAGCATVNGLPDG
+613 ENAGRATVNGLPDG

-680 FKNGQDDYT
+680 FKNGDNEYT

>member
-38 EIKTSVSTIDKI
+38 EIKTSVSTIDKT

-57 YKYLHSTELTGS
+57 YKYLHSTDLTGS
-69 VAGTGEQQSVPDGA
+69 VAGTGEQQKVPNEA

-88 AGFTIYQVKTADELV
+88 AGFTIYQVKTAEELV
-103 AYYEAAGK
+103 AYYEAAGE
-111 PDAVTADSYFEN
+111 PAAVTADSYFKTPDN
-123 GKSKTA
+123 KTA
-129 DNLIEGIADKAV
+129 ANLKDGIANKAV
-141 KGKDGKTERK
+141 KDKDGKTERK
-151 TDANGFVKFEDL
+151 TDNNGYVKFADL
-163 NVGMYL
+163 DVGMYL

-181 PVDPFLV
+181 PVEPFLV

-195 QVGEQATGDQLKE
+195 QDGNTAKEGQLKE

-222 KGDIT
+222 KGNIT
-227 LVKKGKTD
+227 LIKKGKTD
-235 GKENEIENLPNVIF
+235 GKEDEIKNLPDVIF
-249 KLQRYNENSTSEDKY
+249 KLQRYNVNSSNTDKY
-264 DDYTVNGKCEFT
+264 DDYIVNDTCQFT
-276 TNGSG
+276 TNGDG
-281 EITVQNLLKGKY
+281 KITVENLLKGKY
-293 RFVEIGYAENKES
+293 RFVEIGYTEGKES

-318 EINDQGKL
+318 EIDDQGQL
-326 VTPDG
+326 VKPAG
-331 ATPNSDFVI
+331 AIANSDFVI
-340 NNDNTM
+340 SNDNTM

-355 EKDVKQRD
+355 VKDVAQRD
-363 ITKGSDAGNDTDY
+363 TTKGSDAGNDTDY
-376 AVGDTVE
+376 AVGDTVK

-390 PKNVAKLKTFK
+390 PENVAKLKTFK

-406 NKNQLM
+406 NKDQLK
-412 HNIDSVTISSKSVE
+412 HNLDSVTISSKDAD
-426 GQDVVFAANTDYKL
+426 GQDVTFAANTDYTL
-440 TDTSNADT
+440 TDTSNG
-448 NTSEIT
+448 NNSEIT
-454 IDFKAGMSQDK
+454 IDFKAGTSQDN
-465 LNAAAGKTITISYTA
+465 LNAAAGKTITITYTA
-480 TLQPDADTTTV
+480 TLQPGADTTTD

-510 ETDTPYE
+510 EPDNPYE

-535 QDGNT
+535 QDGDT

-547 TFDLYKKYDE
+547 TFDLYKKYDAN
-557 KTDKLKEGTTDTV
+557 TDKLKEDTTDTV
-570 IFGIKEC
+570 IFGVKEC
-577 KFLTATE
+577 RFLTAAD
-584 AKALGLNAT
+584 AKALGLNET

-603 VTTLTTAGEG
+603 VATLTTTGEG
-613 VNAGCATVNGLPDG
+613 DEAGRATVSGLPDG

-653 DYATSWTVNDK
+653 DYKTTWTVNNTFD
-664 FSSDG
+664 SNG

-680 FKNGQDDYT
+680 FKNGASDYV
-689 YAPIT
+689 YAAIT

>member
-38 EIKTSVSTIDKI
+38 EIKTSVSTIDKT

-111 PDAVTADSYFEN
+111 PDAVTADSYFKN

-141 KGKDGKTERK
+141 KDKDGKTERK
-151 TDANGFVKFEDL
+151 TDANGYVQFADL
-163 NVGMYL
+163 SVGMYL

-249 KLQRYNENSTSEDKY
+249 KLQRYNKNSASTDKY
-264 DDYTVNGKCEFT
+264 DDYTVNNTCEFT
-276 TNGSG
+276 TNKDG
-281 EITVQNLLKGKY
+281 EITVENLLKGKY
-293 RFVEIGYAENKES
+293 RFVEIGYTEGKES

-355 EKDVKQRD
+355 VKDVAQRD
-363 ITKGSDAGNDTDY
+363 TTKGSDTGNDTDY
-376 AVGDTVE
+376 AVGDTVK

-390 PKNVAKLKTFK
+390 PENVAKLQTFK

-406 NKNQLM
+406 NKDQLM
-412 HNIDSVTISSKSVE
+412 HNLESVTISSKGAD
-426 GQDVVFAANTDYKL
+426 GQDVPFAENTDYTL
-440 TDTSNADT
+440 TNTSSSDKK
-448 NTSEIT
+448 TSEIT
-454 IDFKAGMSQDK
+454 IDFKAGTSQDN
-465 LNAAAGKTITISYTA
+465 LNAAAGKTITITYTA
-480 TLQPDADTTTV
+480 TLQPGADTTTD

-499 DYSRKTDIQEG
+499 DYSRKTDIKDG
-510 ETDTPYE
+510 EDDTPYE

-547 TFDLYKKYDE
+547 TFDLYKKYDA

>member
-26 MAAEGE
+26 MADESK

-38 EIKTSVSTIDKI
+38 TIKTSVSTIDKT

-69 VAGTGEQQSVPDGA
+69 VAGTGEQQTVPNEA

-103 AYYEAAGK
+103 TYYEATSNGA
-111 PDAVTADSYFEN
+111 AVTADSFFKDTDN
-123 GKSKTA
+123 KTA
-129 DNLIEGIADKAV
+129 ANLNDGIADKAV

-151 TDANGFVKFEDL
+151 TNGEGFVKFADL
-163 NVGMYL
+163 DVGMYL

-195 QVGEQATGDQLKE
+195 QVGEQAKDGQLKE

-235 GKENEIENLPNVIF
+235 GKENEIKNLPGVIF
-249 KLQRYNENSTSEDKY
+249 KLQRYNENSANADKY
-264 DDYTVNGKCEFT
+264 DDYTVNGTCKFT
-276 TNGSG
+276 TNDSG
-281 EITVQNLLKGKY
+281 KITVQNLLKGKY
-293 RFVEIGYAENKES
+293 RFVEIGYADGKES

-326 VTPDG
+326 VTPAG
-331 ATPNSDFVI
+331 ATANSDFVI
-340 NNDNTM
+340 NSDNIM

-355 EKDVKQRD
+355 KKDV
-363 ITKGSDAGNDTDY
+363 TKRNDGKGTDEGNDTDY
-376 AVGDTVE
+376 AVGDTVK

-390 PKNVAKLKTFK
+390 PENVAKLKTFK

-406 NKNQLM
+406 NKDQLM
-412 HNIDSVTISSKSVE
+412 HNLDSVTISSKDTE
-426 GQDVVFAANTDYKL
+426 GQDVTFAANTDYTL
-440 TDTSNADT
+440 TNTSNG
-448 NTSEIT
+448 NNSEIT
-454 IDFKAGMSQDK
+454 IDFKAGTSQDK

-510 ETDTPYE
+510 VIDTPYE

-524 YTFKTGILKKG
+524 YTFKTGIVKKG

-540 EKLLNGV
+540 DKLLNGV

-557 KTDKLKEGTTDTV
+557 KTDKLKEGTADTV

-577 KFLTATE
+577 KFLTAAE

-653 DYATSWTVNDK
+653 DYETNWTVNDK

-680 FKNGQDDYT
+680 FKNGDNEYT

>member
-26 MAAEGE
+26 MADDGE

-38 EIKTSVSTIDKI
+38 TIKTSVSTIDKT

-57 YKYLHSTELTGS
+57 YKYLHSTDLTGS
-69 VAGTGEQQSVPDGA
+69 VAGTGEQQKVPNEA

-88 AGFTIYQVKTADELV
+88 AGFTIYQVKTANELV
-103 AYYEAAGK
+103 AYYEAAS
-111 PDAVTADSYFEN
+111 DDAAVTADSFFKTPDN
-123 GKSKTA
+123 KTA
-129 DNLIEGIADKAV
+129 ENLNDGIANKVVKDKT
-141 KGKDGKTERK
+141 GKTERK
-151 TDANGFVKFEDL
+151 TDKNGYVQFADL

-195 QVGEQATGDQLKE
+195 QDGEQATGGQLKE

-227 LVKKGKTD
+227 LIKKGKTD
-235 GKENEIENLPNVIF
+235 GKKDEIKNLPDVIF
-249 KLQRYNENSTSEDKY
+249 KLQRYNVNSTNADKY
-264 DDYTVNGKCEFT
+264 DDYTVDNTCEFT
-276 TNGSG
+276 TDSEGK
-281 EITVQNLLKGKY
+281 ITVKSLLKGKY

-318 EINDQGKL
+318 EIDDQGKL
-326 VTPDG
+326 VTPAG

-355 EKDVKQRD
+355 EKDVTQRD
-363 ITKGSDAGNDTDY
+363 TTKGSDTGNDTDY
-376 AVGDTVE
+376 AVGDNVE

-390 PKNVAKLKTFK
+390 PENVAKLKTFK

-412 HNIDSVTISSKSVE
+412 HNIDSVTISS
-426 GQDVVFAANTDYKL
+426 GDVNFVANTDYKL
-440 TDTSNADT
+440 TDTSNDDT

-454 IDFKAGMSQDK
+454 IDFKAGTSKEK

-510 ETDTPYE
+510 DIDTPYE

-547 TFDLYKKYDE
+547 TFDLYKKYDAN
-557 KTDKLKEGTTDTV
+557 TDKLEKGTTDTV
-570 IFGIKEC
+570 IFGVNKC
-577 KFLTATE
+577 KFLTAAE
-584 AKALGLNAT
+584 AKALGLNTT
-593 EAENEPKWFK
+593 EDENEPKWFK
-603 VTTLTTAGEG
+603 VATLTTAGEG
-613 VNAGCATVNGLPDG
+613 ENAGRATVNGLPDG

-653 DYATSWTVNDK
+653 DYATSWTVNNK

-680 FKNGQDDYT
+680 FKNGDNEYT

>member
-26 MAAEGE
+26 MADDGE

-38 EIKTSVSTIDKI
+38 TIKTSVSTIDKT

-57 YKYLHSTELTGS
+57 YKYLHSTDLTGS
-69 VAGTGEQQSVPDGA
+69 VAGTGEQQKVPNEA

-88 AGFTIYQVKTADELV
+88 AGFTIYQVKTANELV
-103 AYYEAAGK
+103 AYYEAAS
-111 PDAVTADSYFEN
+111 DDAAVTADSFFKTPDN
-123 GKSKTA
+123 KTA
-129 DNLIEGIADKAV
+129 ENLNDGIANKVVKDKT
-141 KGKDGKTERK
+141 GKTERK
-151 TDANGFVKFEDL
+151 TDKNGYVQFADL

-195 QVGEQATGDQLKE
+195 QDGEQATGGQLKE

-227 LVKKGKTD
+227 LIKKGKTD
-235 GKENEIENLPNVIF
+235 GKKDEIKNLPDVIF
-249 KLQRYNENSTSEDKY
+249 KLQRYNVNSTNADKY
-264 DDYTVNGKCEFT
+264 DDYTVDNTCEFT
-276 TNGSG
+276 TDSEGK
-281 EITVQNLLKGKY
+281 ITVKSLLKGKY

-318 EINDQGKL
+318 EIDDQGKL
-326 VTPDG
+326 VTPAG

-355 EKDVKQRD
+355 EKDVTQRD
-363 ITKGSDAGNDTDY
+363 TIKGSDTGNDTDY
-376 AVGDTVE
+376 AVGDNVE

-390 PKNVAKLKTFK
+390 PENVAKLKTFK

-412 HNIDSVTISSKSVE
+412 HNIDSVTISS
-426 GQDVVFAANTDYKL
+426 GDVNFVANTDYKL
-440 TDTSNADT
+440 TDTSNVDT

-454 IDFKAGMSQDK
+454 IDFKAGTSKEK

-510 ETDTPYE
+510 DIDTPYE

-547 TFDLYKKYDE
+547 TFDLYKKYDAN
-557 KTDKLKEGTTDTV
+557 TDKLEKGTTDTV
-570 IFGIKEC
+570 IFGVNKC
-577 KFLTATE
+577 KFLTAAE
-584 AKALGLNAT
+584 AKALGLNTT
-593 EAENEPKWFK
+593 EDENEPKWFK
-603 VTTLTTAGEG
+603 VATLTTAGEG
-613 VNAGCATVNGLPDG
+613 ENAGRATVNGLPDG

-653 DYATSWTVNDK
+653 DYATSWTVNNK

-680 FKNGQDDYT
+680 FKNGDNEYT

>member
-26 MAAEGE
+26 MADDGE
-32 GNAQTP
+32 GDAQTP
-38 EIKTSVSTIDKI
+38 TIKTSVSTIDKT

-57 YKYLHSTELTGS
+57 YKYLHSTELTDS
-69 VAGTGEQQSVPDGA
+69 VAGTGEQQTVPDGA

-103 AYYEAAGK
+103 AYYEAAS
-111 PDAVTADSYFEN
+111 DDNAVTADSFFKTTDN
-123 GKSKTA
+123 KTA
-129 DNLIEGIADKAV
+129 ANLKDGIANQAV
-141 KGKDGKTERK
+141 KDKDGKTERK
-151 TDANGFVKFEDL
+151 TDNNGYVQFADL

-195 QVGEQATGDQLKE
+195 QDGEQATGGQLKE

-227 LVKKGKTD
+227 LIKKGKTD
-235 GKENEIENLPNVIF
+235 GKENEIKNLPDVIF
-249 KLQRYNENSTSEDKY
+249 KLQRYNVNSTNADKY
-264 DDYTVNGKCEFT
+264 DDYTVNNTCEFT
-276 TNGSG
+276 TNKDGK
-281 EITVQNLLKGKY
+281 ITVQSLLKGKY
-293 RFVEIGYAENKES
+293 RFVEIGYAENMES

-318 EINDQGKL
+318 EIDDKGKL

-340 NNDNTM
+340 NDDNTM

-355 EKDVKQRD
+355 EKDVTQRD
-363 ITKGSDAGNDTDY
+363 TTKGSDTGNDTDY
-376 AVGDTVE
+376 AVGDTVK

-390 PKNVAKLKTFK
+390 PENVAKLKTFK

-412 HNIDSVTISSKSVE
+412 HNIDSVTISSK
-426 GQDVVFAANTDYKL
+426 DVDFVANTDYKL
-440 TDTSNADT
+440 TDTSNVDT

-454 IDFKAGMSQDK
+454 IDFKAGTSQEK

-510 ETDTPYE
+510 DIDTPYE

-547 TFDLYKKYDE
+547 TFDLYKKYDAN
-557 KTDKLKEGTTDTV
+557 TDKLEKGTADTV
-570 IFGIKEC
+570 IFGVNKC
-577 KFLTATE
+577 KFLTAAE
-584 AKALGLNAT
+584 AKALGLNTT
-593 EAENEPKWFK
+593 EDENEPKWFK
-603 VTTLTTAGEG
+603 VATLTTAGEG
-613 VNAGCATVNGLPDG
+613 ENAGRATVNGLPDG

-680 FKNGQDDYT
+680 FKNGDNEYT

>member
-26 MAAEGE
+26 MAEGGE
-32 GNAQTP
+32 SNAQTP
-38 EIKTSVSTIDKI
+38 TIKTSVSTIDKT

-57 YKYLHSTELTGS
+57 YKYLHSTDLTGS
-69 VAGTGEQQSVPDGA
+69 VAGTGEQQKVPNEA

-103 AYYEAAGK
+103 AYYEAASG
-111 PDAVTADSYFEN
+111 DTAVTADGFFKTPDN
-123 GKSKTA
+123 KTA
-129 DNLIEGIADKAV
+129 ANLKEGIANKAV
-141 KGKDGKTERK
+141 KGEDGKTERK
-151 TDANGFVKFEDL
+151 TDANGFVKFADL
-163 NVGMYL
+163 SVGMYL

-195 QVGEQATGDQLKE
+195 QDGEQATGGQLKE

-227 LVKKGKTD
+227 LIKKGKTD
-235 GKENEIENLPNVIF
+235 GKENEIKNLPDVIF
-249 KLQRYNENSTSEDKY
+249 KLQRYNVNSTNADKY
-264 DDYTVNGKCEFT
+264 DDYTVDNTCEFT
-276 TNGSG
+276 TDSEGK
-281 EITVQNLLKGKY
+281 ITVKSLLKGKY

-318 EINDQGKL
+318 EIDDQGKL
-326 VTPDG
+326 VTPAG

-355 EKDVKQRD
+355 EKDVTQRD
-363 ITKGSDAGNDTDY
+363 TTKGSDTGNDTDY
-376 AVGDTVE
+376 AVGDNVE

-390 PKNVAKLKTFK
+390 PENVAKLKTFK

-412 HNIDSVTISSKSVE
+412 HNIDSVTISS
-426 GQDVVFAANTDYKL
+426 GDVNFVANTDYKL
-440 TDTSNADT
+440 TDTSNVDT

-454 IDFKAGMSQDK
+454 IDFKAGTSKEK

-510 ETDTPYE
+510 DIDTPYE

-547 TFDLYKKYDE
+547 TFDLYKKYDAN
-557 KTDKLKEGTTDTV
+557 TDKLEKGTTDTV
-570 IFGIKEC
+570 IFGVNKC
-577 KFLTATE
+577 KFLTAAE
-584 AKALGLNAT
+584 AKALGLNTT
-593 EAENEPKWFK
+593 EDENEPKWFK
-603 VTTLTTAGEG
+603 VATLTTAGEG
-613 VNAGCATVNGLPDG
+613 ENAGRATVNGLPDG

-680 FKNGQDDYT
+680 FKNGDNEYT

>member
-38 EIKTSVSTIDKI
+38 EIKTSVSTIDKT

-169 VIETTTPDSVVK
+169 VIETTPPDSVVK

-195 QVGEQATGDQLKE
+195 QVGEQAKDGQLKE

-235 GKENEIENLPNVIF
+235 GKENEIKNLPDVIF
-249 KLQRYNENSTSEDKY
+249 KLQRYNENSTNADRY
-264 DDYTVNGKCEFT
+264 DDYTVNGTCEFT

-293 RFVEIGYAENKES
+293 RFVEIGYTEGKES

-326 VTPDG
+326 VTPAG
-331 ATPNSDFVI
+331 ATANSDFVI
-340 NNDNTM
+340 NSDNTM

-355 EKDVKQRD
+355 EKDV
-363 ITKGSDAGNDTDY
+363 TKRNDGKGTDEGNDTDY
-376 AVGDTVE
+376 AVGDTVK

-390 PKNVAKLKTFK
+390 PENVAKLKTFK

-406 NKNQLM
+406 NKDQLM
-412 HNIDSVTISSKSVE
+412 HNLDSVTISSKDTE
-426 GQDVVFAANTDYKL
+426 GQDVTFAANTDYTL
-440 TDTSNADT
+440 TNTSNG
-448 NTSEIT
+448 NNSEIT
-454 IDFKAGMSQDK
+454 IDFKAGTSQDK

-480 TLQPDADTTTV
+480 TLRPGADTTTV

-540 EKLLNGV
+540 DKLLNGV
-547 TFDLYKKYDE
+547 TFDLYKKYDVN
-557 KTDKLKEGTTDTV
+557 TDKLKEGTTDTV
-570 IFGIKEC
+570 IFFGINEC
-577 KFLTATE
+577 KFLTAAE

-593 EAENEPKWFK
+593 EAENAPKWFK

-613 VNAGCATVNGLPDG
+613 ADAGCATVKGLPDG

-653 DYATSWTVNDK
+653 DYATSWTVSDK

-680 FKNGQDDYT
+680 FKNGENEYT

>member
-26 MAAEGE
+26 MADDGE

-38 EIKTSVSTIDKI
+38 TIKTSVSTIDKT

-57 YKYLHSTELTGS
+57 YKYLHSTDLTGS
-69 VAGTGEQQSVPDGA
+69 VAGTGEQQKVPNEA

-88 AGFTIYQVKTADELV
+88 AGFTIYQVKTANELV
-103 AYYEAAGK
+103 AYYEAAS
-111 PDAVTADSYFEN
+111 DDAAVTADSFFKTPDN
-123 GKSKTA
+123 KTA
-129 DNLIEGIADKAV
+129 ENLNDGIANKVVKDKT
-141 KGKDGKTERK
+141 GKTERK
-151 TDANGFVKFEDL
+151 TDKNGYVQFADL

-195 QVGEQATGDQLKE
+195 QDGEQATGGQLKE

-227 LVKKGKTD
+227 LIKKGKTD
-235 GKENEIENLPNVIF
+235 GKKDEIKNLPDVIF
-249 KLQRYNENSTSEDKY
+249 KLQRYNVNSTNADKY
-264 DDYTVNGKCEFT
+264 DDYTVDNTCEFT
-276 TNGSG
+276 TDSEGK
-281 EITVQNLLKGKY
+281 ITVKSLLKGKY

-318 EINDQGKL
+318 EIDDQGKL
-326 VTPDG
+326 VTPAG

-355 EKDVKQRD
+355 EKDVTQRD
-363 ITKGSDAGNDTDY
+363 TTKGSDTGNDIDY
-376 AVGDTVE
+376 AVGDNVE

-390 PKNVAKLKTFK
+390 PENVAKLKTFK

-412 HNIDSVTISSKSVE
+412 HNIDSVTISS
-426 GQDVVFAANTDYKL
+426 GDVNFVANTDYKL
-440 TDTSNADT
+440 TDTSNVDT

-454 IDFKAGMSQDK
+454 IDFKAGTSKEK

-510 ETDTPYE
+510 DIDTPYE

-547 TFDLYKKYDE
+547 TFDLYKKYDAN
-557 KTDKLKEGTTDTV
+557 TDKLEKGTTDTV
-570 IFGIKEC
+570 IFGVNKC
-577 KFLTATE
+577 KFLTAAE
-584 AKALGLNAT
+584 AKALGLNTT
-593 EAENEPKWFK
+593 EDENEPKWFK
-603 VTTLTTAGEG
+603 VATLTTAGEG
-613 VNAGCATVNGLPDG
+613 ENAGRATVNGLPDG

-653 DYATSWTVNDK
+653 DYATSWTVNNK

-680 FKNGQDDYT
+680 FKNGDNEYT

>member
-26 MAAEGE
+26 MADEGE

-38 EIKTSVSTIDKI
+38 TIKTSVSTIDKT

-57 YKYLHSTELTGS
+57 YKYLHSTELTDS
-69 VAGTGEQQSVPDGA
+69 VAGTGEQQTVPDGA

-103 AYYEAAGK
+103 AYYEAAS
-111 PDAVTADSYFEN
+111 DDNAVTADSFFKTN
-123 GKSKTA
+123 DNKTA
-129 DNLIEGIADKAV
+129 ANLKDGIANQAV
-141 KGKDGKTERK
+141 KDKNGKTERK
-151 TDANGFVKFEDL
+151 TNNNGYVQFADL

-195 QVGEQATGDQLKE
+195 QDGEQATGGQLKE

-227 LVKKGKTD
+227 LIKKGKTD
-235 GKENEIENLPNVIF
+235 GKENEIKNLPDVIF
-249 KLQRYNENSTSEDKY
+249 KLQRYNVNSTNADKY
-264 DDYTVNGKCEFT
+264 DDYTVNNTCEFT
-276 TNGSG
+276 TNKDGK
-281 EITVQNLLKGKY
+281 ITVQSLLKGKY

-318 EINDQGKL
+318 EIDDKGKL

-340 NNDNTM
+340 NDDNTM

-355 EKDVKQRD
+355 EKDVTQRD
-363 ITKGSDAGNDTDY
+363 TTKGSDTGNDTDY
-376 AVGDTVE
+376 AVGDTVK

-390 PKNVAKLKTFK
+390 PENVAKLKTFK

-412 HNIDSVTISSKSVE
+412 HNIDSVTISSK
-426 GQDVVFAANTDYKL
+426 DVDFVANTDYKL
-440 TDTSNADT
+440 TDTSNVDT

-454 IDFKAGMSQDK
+454 IDFKAGTSQEK

-510 ETDTPYE
+510 DIDTPYE

-547 TFDLYKKYDE
+547 TFDLYKKYDAN
-557 KTDKLKEGTTDTV
+557 TDKLEKGTTDTV
-570 IFGIKEC
+570 IFGVNKC
-577 KFLTATE
+577 KFLTAAE
-584 AKALGLNAT
+584 AKALGLNTT
-593 EAENEPKWFK
+593 EDENEPKWFK
-603 VTTLTTAGEG
+603 VATLTTAGEG
-613 VNAGCATVNGLPDG
+613 ENAGRATVNGLPDG

-680 FKNGQDDYT
+680 FKNGDNEYT

>member
-26 MAAEGE
+26 MAEDGE

-38 EIKTSVSTIDKI
+38 TIKTSVSTIDKT

-69 VAGTGEQQSVPDGA
+69 VAGTGEQQTVPDEA

-103 AYYEAAGK
+103 AYYEAASG
-111 PDAVTADSYFEN
+111 DTAVTADSYF
-123 GKSKTA
+123 KSPDSKTA
-129 DNLIEGIADKAV
+129 ANLIDGIADKV
-141 KGKDGKTERK
+141 IKDKDDKTERK
-151 TDANGFVKFEDL
+151 TDANGFVQFADL
-163 NVGMYL
+163 SVGMYL
-169 VIETTTPDSVVK
+169 VIETTPPDSVVK

-195 QVGEQATGDQLKE
+195 QVGEQAKDGQLKE

-235 GKENEIENLPNVIF
+235 GKENEIKNLPDVIF
-249 KLQRYNENSTSEDKY
+249 KLQRYNENSTNADRY
-264 DDYTVNGKCEFT
+264 DDYTVNGTCEFT

-318 EINDQGKL
+318 EIDDQGKL
-326 VTPDG
+326 VTPAG

-390 PKNVAKLKTFK
+390 PENVAKLKTFK

-412 HNIDSVTISSKSVE
+412 HNIDSVTISSK
-426 GQDVVFAANTDYKL
+426 DAVFAADTDYML
-440 TDTSNADT
+440 TDTSNGD
-448 NTSEIT
+448 TSEIT
-454 IDFKAGMSQDK
+454 IDFKAGTNQDK

-499 DYSRKTDIQEG
+499 DYSRKTDIQAG

-524 YTFKTGILKKG
+524 YTFKTGIVKKG

-540 EKLLNGV
+540 DKLLNGV

-557 KTDKLKEGTTDTV
+557 KTDKLKEGTADTV

-577 KFLTATE
+577 KFLTAAE

-653 DYATSWTVNDK
+653 DYKTSWTVNDK

-680 FKNGQDDYT
+680 FKNGDNEYT

>member
-38 EIKTSVSTIDKI
+38 EIKTSVSTIDKT

-69 VAGTGEQQSVPDGA
+69 VAGTGEQQAVPNEA

-103 AYYEAAGK
+103 AYYEAAS
-111 PDAVTADSYFEN
+111 DDNAVTADSFFKTP
-123 GKSKTA
+123 GDKTA
-129 DNLIEGIADKAV
+129 ANLKEGIADKAV

-235 GKENEIENLPNVIF
+235 GKENEIKNLPDVIF
-249 KLQRYNENSTSEDKY
+249 KLQRYNENSTNADRY
-264 DDYTVNGKCEFT
+264 DDYTVNGTCEFT

-293 RFVEIGYAENKES
+293 RFVEIGYTEGKES

-326 VTPDG
+326 VTPAG
-331 ATPNSDFVI
+331 ATANSDFVI
-340 NNDNTM
+340 NSDNTM

-355 EKDVKQRD
+355 EKDV
-363 ITKGSDAGNDTDY
+363 TKRNEGKGTDEGNDTDY
-376 AVGDTVE
+376 AVGDTVK

-390 PKNVAKLKTFK
+390 PENVEKLKTFK

-406 NKNQLM
+406 NKDQLM
-412 HNIDSVTISSKSVE
+412 HNLDSVTISSKDTE
-426 GQDVVFAANTDYKL
+426 GQDVTFAANTDYTL
-440 TDTSNADT
+440 TNTSNG
-448 NTSEIT
+448 NNSEIT
-454 IDFKAGMSQDK
+454 IDFKAGTSQDK

-480 TLQPDADTTTV
+480 TLQPGADTTTV

-499 DYSRKTDIQEG
+499 DYSRKTDIQKG

-540 EKLLNGV
+540 DKLLNGV
-547 TFDLYKKYDE
+547 TFDLYKKYDVN
-557 KTDKLKEGTTDTV
+557 TDKLKEGTTDTV
-570 IFGIKEC
+570 IFFGINEC
-577 KFLTATE
+577 KFLTAAE

-593 EAENEPKWFK
+593 EDENEPKWFK
-603 VTTLTTAGEG
+603 VATLTTAGEG
-613 VNAGCATVNGLPDG
+613 ENAGRATVNGLPDG

-653 DYATSWTVNDK
+653 DYATSWTVSDK

-680 FKNGQDDYT
+680 FKNGENEYT

>member
-26 MAAEGE
+26 MAEEDE
-32 GNAQTP
+32 GNDQTST
-38 EIKTSVSTIDKI
+38 IKTSVSTIDKT

-57 YKYLHSTELTGS
+57 YKYLHSTDLTGS
-69 VAGTGEQQSVPDGA
+69 VAGTGEQQNVPNEA

-103 AYYEAAGK
+103 AYYEAASG
-111 PDAVTADSYFEN
+111 DTAVTADSFFKTPDN
-123 GKSKTA
+123 KTA
-129 DNLIEGIADKAV
+129 ANLKEGIANKAV
-141 KGKDGKTERK
+141 KGKDDKTERK
-151 TDANGFVKFEDL
+151 TDANGFVKFADL
-163 NVGMYL
+163 SVGMYL

-195 QVGEQATGDQLKE
+195 QDGEQATGGQLKE

-227 LVKKGKTD
+227 LIKKGKTD
-235 GKENEIENLPNVIF
+235 GKENEIKNLPDVIF
-249 KLQRYNENSTSEDKY
+249 KLQRYNVNSTNADKY
-264 DDYTVNGKCEFT
+264 DDYTVNNTCEFT
-276 TNGSG
+276 TNKDGK
-281 EITVQNLLKGKY
+281 ITVQSLLKGKY

-318 EINDQGKL
+318 EIDDNGKL

-340 NNDNTM
+340 NDDNTM

-355 EKDVKQRD
+355 EKDVTQRD
-363 ITKGSDAGNDTDY
+363 TTKGSDTGNDTDY
-376 AVGDTVE
+376 AVGDTVK

-390 PKNVAKLKTFK
+390 PENVAKLKTFK

-412 HNIDSVTISSKSVE
+412 HNIDSVTISSK
-426 GQDVVFAANTDYKL
+426 DVDFVANTDYKL
-440 TDTSNADT
+440 TDTSNVDT

-454 IDFKAGMSQDK
+454 IDFKAGTSQEK

-510 ETDTPYE
+510 DIDTPYE

-547 TFDLYKKYDE
+547 TFDLYKKYDAN
-557 KTDKLKEGTTDTV
+557 TDKLEKGTTDTV
-570 IFGIKEC
+570 IFGVNKC
-577 KFLTATE
+577 KFLTAAE

-603 VTTLTTAGEG
+603 VATLTTAGEG
-613 VNAGCATVNGLPDG
+613 VNAGCATVKGLPDG

-653 DYATSWTVNDK
+653 DYETRWTVNDK

-680 FKNGQDDYT
+680 FKNGANEYT

>member
-38 EIKTSVSTIDKI
+38 EIKTSVSTIDKT

-69 VAGTGEQQSVPDGA
+69 VAGTGEQQAVPNEA

-151 TDANGFVKFEDL
+151 TDANGFVKFADL
-163 NVGMYL
+163 SVGMYL
-169 VIETTTPDSVVK
+169 VIETTPPDSVVK

-195 QVGEQATGDQLKE
+195 QDGEQAADGQLKE

-227 LVKKGKTD
+227 LIKKGKTD
-235 GKENEIENLPNVIF
+235 GKKDEIKNLPDVIF
-249 KLQRYNENSTSEDKY
+249 KLQRYNVNSANEDKY
-264 DDYTVNGKCEFT
+264 DDYTVDNTCEFT
-276 TNGSG
+276 TNNEGK
-281 EITVQNLLKGKY
+281 ITVKSLLKGKY
-293 RFVEIGYAENKES
+293 RFVEIGYVENKES

-318 EINDQGKL
+318 EIDDQGKL

-340 NNDNTM
+340 NDDNTM

-363 ITKGSDAGNDTDY
+363 TTKGSDAGNDTDY

-390 PKNVAKLKTFK
+390 PENVAKLNTFK

-412 HNIDSVTISSKSVE
+412 HNIDSVTISSKSVD
-426 GQDVVFAANTDYKL
+426 GKDVGFVANDDYKL
-440 TDTSNADT
+440 TNTSNGD
-448 NTSEIT
+448 TSEIT
-454 IDFKAGMSQDK
+454 IDFKAGLSQKK

-480 TLQPDADTTTV
+480 TLQPDADTTTD

-510 ETDTPYE
+510 DIDTPYE

-547 TFDLYKKYDE
+547 TFDLYKKYDAN
-557 KTDKLKEGTTDTV
+557 TDKLEKGTTDTV
-570 IFGIKEC
+570 IFGVNKC
-577 KFLTATE
+577 KFLTAAE
-584 AKALGLNAT
+584 AKALGLNTT
-593 EAENEPKWFK
+593 EDENEPKWFK
-603 VTTLTTAGEG
+603 VATLTTAGEG
-613 VNAGCATVNGLPDG
+613 ENAGRATVNGLPDG

-680 FKNGQDDYT
+680 FKNGDNEYT

>member
-26 MAAEGE
+26 MAEGGE
-32 GNAQTP
+32 SNAQTP
-38 EIKTSVSTIDKI
+38 TIKTSVSTIDKT

-57 YKYLHSTELTGS
+57 YKYLHSTDLTGS
-69 VAGTGEQQSVPDGA
+69 VAGTGEQQKVPNEA

-103 AYYEAAGK
+103 AYYEAASG
-111 PDAVTADSYFEN
+111 DTAVTADSFFKTPDN
-123 GKSKTA
+123 KTA
-129 DNLIEGIADKAV
+129 ANLKEGIANKAV
-141 KGKDGKTERK
+141 KGEDGKTERK
-151 TDANGFVKFEDL
+151 TDANGFVKFADL
-163 NVGMYL
+163 SVGMYL

-195 QVGEQATGDQLKE
+195 QDGEQATGGQLKE

-227 LVKKGKTD
+227 LIKKGKTD
-235 GKENEIENLPNVIF
+235 GKENEIKNLPDVIF
-249 KLQRYNENSTSEDKY
+249 KLQRYNVNSTNADKY
-264 DDYTVNGKCEFT
+264 DDYTVNNTCEFT
-276 TNGSG
+276 TDKDGK
-281 EITVQNLLKGKY
+281 ITVQSLLKGKY

-318 EINDQGKL
+318 EIDDKGKL

-340 NNDNTM
+340 NDDNTM

-355 EKDVKQRD
+355 EKDVTQRD
-363 ITKGSDAGNDTDY
+363 TTKGSDTGNDTDY
-376 AVGDTVE
+376 AVGDTVK

-390 PKNVAKLKTFK
+390 PENVAKLITFK

-412 HNIDSVTISSKSVE
+412 HNIDSVTISSK
-426 GQDVVFAANTDYKL
+426 DVDFVANTDYKL
-440 TDTSNADT
+440 TDTSNVDK

-454 IDFKAGMSQDK
+454 IDFKAGTSQEK

-510 ETDTPYE
+510 DIDTPYE

-547 TFDLYKKYDE
+547 TFDLYKKYDAN
-557 KTDKLKEGTTDTV
+557 TDKLEKGTTDTV
-570 IFGIKEC
+570 IFGVNKC
-577 KFLTATE
+577 KFLTAAE
-584 AKALGLNAT
+584 AKALGLNTT
-593 EAENEPKWFK
+593 EDENEPKWFK
-603 VTTLTTAGEG
+603 VATLTTAGEG
-613 VNAGCATVNGLPDG
+613 ENAGRATVNGLPDG

-680 FKNGQDDYT
+680 FKNGDNEYT